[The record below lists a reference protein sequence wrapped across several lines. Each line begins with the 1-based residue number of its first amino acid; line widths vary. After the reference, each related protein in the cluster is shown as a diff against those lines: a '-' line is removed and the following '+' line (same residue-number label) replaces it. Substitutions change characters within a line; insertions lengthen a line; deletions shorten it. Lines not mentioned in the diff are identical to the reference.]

1 MRFLRH
7 NLAEKLM
14 AIALTFLLFYTVDRA
29 QTPNRQ
35 MSLTKRVEY
44 ENVPKGLK
52 VVHGDDVTVRLTV
65 TGDRASVDAITASDL
80 DSVKVS
86 VPLGNG
92 RRGTA
97 SYAISL
103 SIPPDLLENLTWQVD
118 RRRVDVTLVAETD
131 RTVPVE
137 VVPTKPMPA
146 GVDLSDWIAEP
157 EQVIVSGNERD
168 VDRVA
173 RARILFDPTDP
184 TGPAEL
190 RPIELVSR
198 SGAMVR
204 GDLTVSPAKG
214 RVLPA
219 STELRTKRVAVSPR
233 WKGRLPFGYRLT
245 GFRITPGQAL
255 VRGPGVALA
264 KLDELATEPIDLWGI
279 TSSRTVTVPI
289 ATPIGVT
296 ILDSSTVEVRVDVEQ
311 TEGAE

>member
-29 QTPNRQ
+29 QTPARQ
-35 MSLTKRVEY
+35 MSLSKRVVY

-52 VVHGDDVTVRLTV
+52 VVHGEDVTVQLTV
-65 TGDRASVDAITASDL
+65 TGDRASVDALTASDL
-80 DSVKVS
+80 ESVRVS

-103 SIPPDLLENLTWQVD
+103 SIPPDLLENLSWQVD

-131 RTVPVE
+131 ITVPVE
-137 VVPTKPMPA
+137 AVPTKPMPA
-146 GVDLSDWIAEP
+146 GLDSSDWIPEP

-173 RARILFDPTDP
+173 RARIRFDPTDP
-184 TGPAEL
+184 GNAAEL

-198 SGAMVR
+198 SGSRVR
-204 GDLTVSPAKG
+204 GDLSVSPAKG
-214 RVLPA
+214 RVIPA
-219 STELRTKRVAVSPR
+219 SAELRTKRVAVSPR

-264 KLDELATEPIDLWGI
+264 KLDQLSTEPIDLWGI
-279 TSSRTVTVPI
+279 SSSRTVTASI
-289 ATPIGVT
+289 DTPIGVT
-296 ILDSSTVEVRVDVEQ
+296 ILDSTTVEIRVDVEQ
-311 TEGAE
+311 TEDTE